1 MKTRIIS
8 KPSTFNNSVFFLH
21 IALAAARDLF
31 NMYSLQY
38 LNVLNLA
45 VRWHGGYRD
54 TPAHDSW
61 ISSGWNVNGGHKS
74 SLQNIQDQV
83 DNKCDIYGF

>member
-1 MKTRIIS
+1 MAGVKLEGGLQTGVKIQHRKTSLIKTRVENFS
-8 KPSTFNNSVFFLH
+8 KPFTFNNSVSFLH

-45 VRWHGGYRD
+45 VR
-54 TPAHDSW
+54 
-61 ISSGWNVNGGHKS
+61 
-74 SLQNIQDQV
+74 
-83 DNKCDIYGF
+83 